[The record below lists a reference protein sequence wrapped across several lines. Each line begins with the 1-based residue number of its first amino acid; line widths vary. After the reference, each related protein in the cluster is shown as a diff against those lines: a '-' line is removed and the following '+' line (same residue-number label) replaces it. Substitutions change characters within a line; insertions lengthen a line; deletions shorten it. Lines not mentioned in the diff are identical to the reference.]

1 VDFAA
6 SVDDGMLGSL
16 NVPKGG
22 RRVISVPERAQVMQ
36 LLEGCDSQVGAFRQ
50 VQATMCCIDAFIA
63 NCRHCHAEAG
73 FPAEYLA
80 SP

>member
-1 VDFAA
+1 MCCLQVDFAA

-36 LLEGCDSQVGAFRQ
+36 LLEGCDSQVGAGQ
-50 VQATMCCIDAFIA
+50 VASCCM
-63 NCRHCHAEAG
+63 HASKLL
-73 FPAEYLA
+73 Y
-80 SP
+80 